1 MAVARTVSTSSSS
14 FLVVIA
20 GALLG
25 GAVATMLAPTYHMA
39 WGIQDPQTLAISLV
53 SSYFSWA
60 DPLLMGYVLFAPVG
74 ALVLAGIALLLAI
87 IRLRTGAGVLGALVS
102 SVLSLACVAV
112 CRLAF
117 SGVRGVALIVPVA
130 LLGAIVSL
138 GIVWYREAKA
148 RRNARE
154 LSATAQS
161 QRWRAHQ
168 HALQRRD

>member
-1 MAVARTVSTSSSS
+1 MAVARTVSTNS

-25 GAVATMLAPTYHMA
+25 VAVATMIAPTFHTE
-39 WGIQDPQTLAISLV
+39 WGVQDPQTLAISFV

-74 ALVLAGIALLLAI
+74 ALVLAGIALLLVI
-87 IRLRTGAGVLGALVS
+87 FRLRTGAGVRGALVS

-112 CRLAF
+112 CGLAF
-117 SGVRGVALIVPVA
+117 SAVRGVALIVPVA

-138 GIVWYREAKA
+138 GIVWYCEAKA
-148 RRNARE
+148 RRNARAW
-154 LSATAQS
+154 SATAQS
-161 QRWRAHQ
+161 QRWRAQQ